1 MHEQVSGV
9 DAKHGLRPVERIPGL
24 RVLAWYD
31 GVLYASRGYEIVR
44 GHVEGERFK
53 WQSVGRYRPAAW
65 RSLTSGVHLS
75 SRLVRDGFHALT
87 ITPGGSLIG
96 AVPGGIVT
104 RVPGQ
109 NEFVISHK
117 VWRGT
122 RPLHVTATPNGHVFF
137 GEYFGNASREEV
149 HIYESQDEG
158 KTWDVAYTFPKGA
171 IRHVHNIVYDRVEN
185 CLWVLTGDYGQECRI
200 LRAACDLKS
209 MDVVLAGNQ
218 QARAVAAVVT
228 SDALYFASDTPLEAN
243 HVYRLTRDGALTVA
257 ADLESS
263 CIEGCLVG
271 DTVVFSTMAEPSE
284 VNSSRRVSLYAGR
297 EPGTWKRLSSWAKD
311 AWPMRLFQYGN
322 AFLPTGDN
330 PSDYLAVTTVAVK
343 DDDLVTS
350 IYNLR
355 GR

>member
-1 MHEQVSGV
+1 
-9 DAKHGLRPVERIPGL
+9 
-24 RVLAWYD
+24 
-31 GVLYASRGYEIVR
+31 
-44 GHVEGERFK
+44 
-53 WQSVGRYRPAAW
+53 
-65 RSLTSGVHLS
+65 
-75 SRLVRDGFHALT
+75 
-87 ITPGGSLIG
+87 
-96 AVPGGIVT
+96 
-104 RVPGQ
+104 
-109 NEFVISHK
+109 
-117 VWRGT
+117 
-122 RPLHVTATPNGHVFF
+122 
-137 GEYFGNASREEV
+137 
-149 HIYESQDEG
+149 
-158 KTWDVAYTFPKGA
+158 
-171 IRHVHNIVYDRVEN
+171 
-185 CLWVLTGDYGQECRI
+185 
-200 LRAACDLKS
+200 
-209 MDVVLAGNQ
+209 
-218 QARAVAAVVT
+218 VT